1 MPALCLLNAFTGP
14 LEEGLFICPSHS
26 TRQLQ
31 CLEWHFTPSVGHLQG
46 IARHGVIGIQGTA
59 LHGRLKADS
68 GVLVWASRL
77 VFQWSLLELRL
88 QLSEDVPE
96 PFRTPQDSK
105 VSKKGLKRIYINDTL
120 WYIMVHLCCK
130 LIDILWAAVARPF
143 CCLTFL
149 LLFSCS
155 RKLVT
160 CQAMGWVWEAHTTR
174 LRGLVLWR
182 CTPHTPLHHYDPLCK
197 LHGASLWWM
206 QASSLKDLRSILQ
219 TLASVFASTDA
230 ARGSFFKSASS
241 PK

>member
-77 VFQWSLLELRL
+77 VFQCSLLELRL

-105 VSKKGLKRIYINDTL
+105 VSKKGLKRIYINDTS
-120 WYIMVHLCCK
+120 WYIC
-130 LIDILWAAVARPF
+130 A
-143 CCLTFL
+143 
-149 LLFSCS
+149 
-155 RKLVT
+155 
-160 CQAMGWVWEAHTTR
+160 
-174 LRGLVLWR
+174 
-182 CTPHTPLHHYDPLCK
+182 
-197 LHGASLWWM
+197 ASL
-206 QASSLKDLRSILQ
+206 
-219 TLASVFASTDA
+219 
-230 ARGSFFKSASS
+230 
-241 PK
+241 

>member
-1 MPALCLLNAFTGP
+1 MHITYSTYCNKHVYTILINIIQYHGIMPALCLLNAFTGP

-77 VFQWSLLELRL
+77 VFQCSLLELRL

-105 VSKKGLKRIYINDTL
+105 VSKKGLKRIYINDTS
-120 WYIMVHLCCK
+120 WYIC
-130 LIDILWAAVARPF
+130 A
-143 CCLTFL
+143 
-149 LLFSCS
+149 
-155 RKLVT
+155 
-160 CQAMGWVWEAHTTR
+160 
-174 LRGLVLWR
+174 
-182 CTPHTPLHHYDPLCK
+182 
-197 LHGASLWWM
+197 ASL
-206 QASSLKDLRSILQ
+206 
-219 TLASVFASTDA
+219 
-230 ARGSFFKSASS
+230 
-241 PK
+241 